1 MKKIVATTALAASIF
16 ALGACSDEESTSQVV
31 VSSEFGDITQEDL
44 YNEMK
49 ASIGDQALQLLMIEK
64 TLDSKYDV
72 TDEQVQAAL
81 EADKEEYG
89 ESFDSFIAQQGYNE
103 ESYTKYLKLNLL
115 QEEALIEN
123 VEATEEEIQA
133 KYDAQKT
140 EVNAR
145 HILVED
151 EATANEVKQK
161 LEAGGDFAELAKEYS
176 TEPQAKTS
184 GGDLGWFGKGQMVP
198 EFEEAAFA
206 LEPGVISDPVQT
218 SFGFHII
225 EVIEKREIEKS
236 YEDMKEELARE
247 VKLEKA
253 DTSALFGTVAQL
265 MKDGNVEIKDEDLS
279 AALAN
284 FLDYEEPAA
293 EETTEEETTEED
305 SAE

>member
-89 ESFDSFIAQQGYNE
+89 ENFDSFIAQQGYNE

-176 TEPQAKTS
+176 TEPQAQTS

-265 MKDGNVEIKDEDLS
+265 MKDGNVEIKDEDLN

>member
-89 ESFDSFIAQQGYNE
+89 ENFDSFIAQQGYNE

-176 TEPQAKTS
+176 TEPQAQTS

>member
-89 ESFDSFIAQQGYNE
+89 ENFDSFIAQQGYNE

-123 VEATEEEIQA
+123 VEATDEEIQA

-176 TEPQAKTS
+176 TEPQAQTS

-293 EETTEEETTEED
+293 EETTEED

>member
-89 ESFDSFIAQQGYNE
+89 ENFDSFIAQQGYNE

-123 VEATEEEIQA
+123 EEATEEEIQA

-176 TEPQAKTS
+176 TEPQAQTS

>member
-1 MKKIVATTALAASIF
+1 MKKIVVTTALAASIF

-72 TDEQVQAAL
+72 SNEQVQAAL
-81 EADKEEYG
+81 DADKEEYG
-89 ESFDSFIAQQGYNE
+89 ENFEAYIAQQGYNE
-103 ESYTKYLKLNLL
+103 ESYKKFLKLNLL

-123 VEATEEEIQA
+123 VEASEEEIQA

-161 LEAGGDFAELAKEYS
+161 LEDGGDFAELAKEYS
-176 TEPQAKTS
+176 TEPQAETS

-198 EFEEAAFA
+198 EFEEVAFS

-225 EVIEKREIEKS
+225 EVVEKREIEKS

-253 DTSALFGTVAQL
+253 DTNALFGKVAQL
-265 MKDGNVEIKDEDLS
+265 MKDGNVEIKDEDLN

-293 EETTEEETTEED
+293 EETTEED

>member
-81 EADKEEYG
+81 EADKAEYG
-89 ESFDSFIAQQGYNE
+89 ENFESFIAQQGYNE

-123 VEATEEEIQA
+123 VEASEEEIQA
-133 KYDAQKT
+133 KYDAQSM
-140 EVNAR
+140 EINAR

-151 EATANEVKQK
+151 EATAIEVKEK

-176 TEPQAKTS
+176 TEPQAQTS

-225 EVIEKREIEKS
+225 EVIEKREIEGS

-253 DTSALFGTVAQL
+253 DTNALFGKVAQL
-265 MKDGNVEIKDEDLS
+265 MKEGNVEIKDEDLT

-284 FLDYEEPAA
+284 FLNYEEPAA
-293 EETTEEETTEED
+293 EETTEED

>member
-176 TEPQAKTS
+176 TEPQAQTS

>member
-1 MKKIVATTALAASIF
+1 MKKLVATTALAASIF
-16 ALGACSDEESTSQVV
+16 ALGACSDEESTSKVV

-72 TDEQVQAAL
+72 SDEQVQAAL
-81 EADKEEYG
+81 DADKEEYG
-89 ESFDSFIAQQGYNE
+89 ENFEAYIAQQGYNE
-103 ESYTKYLKLNLL
+103 DSYKKYLKLNLL

-123 VEATEEEIQA
+123 VEASEEEIQA
-133 KYDAQKT
+133 KYDAQKS
-140 EVNAR
+140 EINAR

-151 EATANEVKQK
+151 EAKAKEVKQK

-176 TEPQAKTS
+176 TEPQAQTS

-198 EFEEAAFA
+198 EFEEVAFS

-225 EVIEKREIEKS
+225 EVVEKRDIEKS

-253 DTSALFGTVAQL
+253 DTSALFGKVAQL
-265 MKDGNVEIKDEDLS
+265 MKDGNVEIKDEDLN

-293 EETTEEETTEED
+293 EESTEED
-305 SAE
+305 SSK

>member
-81 EADKEEYG
+81 EADKAEYG
-89 ESFDSFIAQQGYNE
+89 ENFESFIAQQGYNE

-123 VEATEEEIQA
+123 VEASEEEIQA
-133 KYDAQKT
+133 KYDAQSM
-140 EVNAR
+140 EINAR

-151 EATANEVKQK
+151 EATAIEVKEK

-176 TEPQAKTS
+176 TEPQAQTS

-225 EVIEKREIEKS
+225 EVIEKREIEGS

-253 DTSALFGTVAQL
+253 DTNALFGKVAQL
-265 MKDGNVEIKDEDLS
+265 MKDGNVEIKDEDLN

>member
-89 ESFDSFIAQQGYNE
+89 ENFDSFIAQQGYNE

>member
-1 MKKIVATTALAASIF
+1 MKKIVVTTALAASIF

-72 TDEQVQAAL
+72 SDEQVQAAL
-81 EADKEEYG
+81 DADKEEYG
-89 ESFDSFIAQQGYNE
+89 ENFEAYIAQQGYNE
-103 ESYTKYLKLNLL
+103 ESYKKFLKLNLL

-123 VEATEEEIQA
+123 VEASEEEIQA

-151 EATANEVKQK
+151 EAIANEVKQK
-161 LEAGGDFAELAKEYS
+161 LEDGGDFAELAKEYS
-176 TEPQAKTS
+176 TEPQAQTS

-198 EFEEAAFA
+198 EFEEVAFS

-225 EVIEKREIEKS
+225 EVVEKRDIEKS

-253 DTSALFGTVAQL
+253 DTNALFGKVAQL
-265 MKDGNVEIKDEDLS
+265 MKDGNVEIKDEDLN

-293 EETTEEETTEED
+293 KETTEED